1 MTQRSAIGLAALR
14 EMVVPYFNHGLAASS
29 PALFT
34 EPRRIR
40 RPMHEAQSPN
50 RHKRPRHALFPA
62 LLALAALLGALPIA
76 AHAQSPADWLTGLQD
91 KPAAPADATPGAETS
106 NEVVTIRMQARL
118 TADGEEIEE
127 GLVWRVFGHAAGND
141 GKTTLVATKQ
151 EARPIFKLKTGDYI
165 VNAAFGRAHITR
177 RIAVKADGATE
188 EFVLNAGGLRIKALV
203 SGTDAPHNT
212 VSYAVYSDRDQTDN
226 RKLVLSA
233 AKPNLIIRLNA
244 GIYQIVSTYG
254 DCNAVVRSDVTVEA
268 GKLTEAV
275 VTHSAAKATFK
286 LVHRAGGEALPDT
299 QWTIQTPQGEEVKES
314 VGALPTHILAP
325 GSYTVIAKSQGRV
338 FQRDVT
344 LTSGET
350 TQVELV
356 MN

>member
-1 MTQRSAIGLAALR
+1 MFEAGRLNRLKCPWRGLFSAL
-14 EMVVPYFNHGLAASS
+14 
-29 PALFT
+29 T
-34 EPRRIR
+34 
-40 RPMHEAQSPN
+40 
-50 RHKRPRHALFPA
+50 
-62 LLALAALLGALPIA
+62 LLALCAGGFAVPSAR
-76 AHAQSPADWLTGLQD
+76 AQSPADWLTGLQGQGTPKAD
-91 KPAAPADATPGAETS
+91 APAENAAGAEQS
-106 NEVVTIRMQARL
+106 NEAVNVQLQARL

-127 GLVWRVFGHAAGND
+127 GLVWRIYGHANGHE
-141 GKTTLVATKQ
+141 GKTSLIATKQ
-151 EARPIFKLKTGDYI
+151 DARPTFKLKTGDYI

-177 RIAVKADGATE
+177 RISVKADGAKE

-203 SGTDAPHNT
+203 SGTDAPHNS

-233 AKPNLIIRLNA
+233 AKPNLILRLNA
-244 GIYQIVSTYG
+244 GIYHIVSTYG

-275 VTHSAAKATFK
+275 VTHSAAKATLK

-338 FQRDVT
+338 FQREIT
-344 LTSGET
+344 LTNGET